1 MNDLNLRVTAIKLCA
16 HPKRFAEL
24 RDALVPVPNKWT
36 GSPHSFV
43 QQFATASTS
52 AEQVSVIRGCFH
64 ALHEQQTQAGH
75 GDGEDQ
81 DQEQRRLAVE
91 QFLASVLFASPL
103 KHSVRNQLIK
113 LFSDQALAKQL
124 GQPQHTKPQLLAALR
139 AALRELAATV
149 ASTSTDTPL
158 THDQVNDVF
167 VSTNACLQNFPYGR
181 EALGHELDVFLP
193 LLGSA
198 LERYWLDISN
208 SSALE
213 LSPTRLNELYLF
225 VQNVLR
231 FHVGVLSEWG
241 DRLESG
247 VRVHLRSVQLV
258 AEEVARHRDTP
269 WDVRSIAGLV
279 IGKNARFF
287 DRLEAYLDESS
298 QAMPI
303 ECLPIQAAALNVLLP
318 DDYQRY
324 GSQAADIVD
333 RLMELTSHE
342 GSLNNVLVYMAK
354 HLHAYSKSL
363 GLPVPHL
370 LAGPPP
376 QRQGY
381 ERILYALQRFALAN
395 ICSGTDSVRH
405 MCGGIFMQIL
415 QHGQACGLLGLF
427 QAVYLRFEEGS
438 SSTSSGSLL
447 AGCLAMEK
455 LVSVQGAREA
465 IRHCPSL
472 FGRVFP
478 EYLGVDDAVD
488 SLFKAMMVA
497 SRKEQTFEDWCQQWL
512 NLLLRATQ
520 NQNKRLSAIE
530 GLITQAVKE
539 EPQALR
545 HIWLQNDTAIPFST
559 ILTAILSARNDES
572 NEMRQYLL
580 VKHSQMLRDA
590 VVGQD
595 DHLRLLTLRFV
606 GAAALPSQP
615 VSVEERA
622 IIGYYLKHN
631 INNPSAHIRQLG
643 FGHMLKVIRRIELC
657 LAEHRKRPTATGAD
671 QMDYLRG
678 FMALLADNLF
688 HSANYG
694 RRWLSLRLLQSC
706 AVMCSRLDIP
716 MEDILTANQAACVE
730 SCLWD
735 SYEHNKLVAA
745 ELLIKLQ
752 PCTRIQPDTVMELLV
767 SLRPPDSL
775 TGAYLLQ
782 VHCQAKQVE
791 TQLVP
796 CPADAVRYQPR
807 IYAALQWCLQPLR
820 EALALATTNL
830 AEAAKLSPMYGLLLA
845 SRHLIELLAMQELAR
860 EPLWRQYVQEL
871 VDVCMAISEVVL
883 PVVSSVAPEGYLPE
897 TSDQETDQEVANV
910 LRRRLDA
917 EALRQIRTTPQMVLL
932 CAWRSIKEVSNIL
945 GGLVERS
952 PLEQEHQQQ
961 QQQQQKDD
969 ATYLLS
975 ASQLTA
981 IGDHFLLLL
990 AEIKHRGAFEQAYVG
1005 FSMLC
1010 RRFWHSDAA
1019 ALNQLPTAWV
1029 NEALDMIEGKQQQQ
1043 SLASSQSR
1051 LCPTRRS
1058 AGIPYML
1065 QALVCSELKLGTH
1078 NTLHRCM
1085 IRLLKVCESPPAD
1098 SDAPQAGAEASAGAA
1113 HCHALNIMRALF
1125 RSSELADLVGEFVAR
1140 GIVCTLNGLLATDWA
1155 EQNSASLL
1163 LATLVVRVF
1172 GVERPRDDS
1181 GELHVRNRMTGR
1193 IFFTRYPEL
1202 YNYFSQGLA
1211 RAAQGP
1217 RPLHGAQKIHLQ
1229 SMLMLL
1235 SRLYPSSMEG
1245 AESTL
1250 KLSNFVPDLLK
1261 ISLCADVLTRE
1272 KAASVVGNF
1281 VDDQDALVRTRRIL
1295 DQMLVL
1301 HERLNAPPSQE
1312 DADDGPMVSHNRIH
1326 GQERLL
1332 LELYRRLR
1340 WSRPNLNRMML
1351 KTLSKVTIDLLDRSL
1366 FLFNG
1371 MLEVLVAIL
1380 EDVAHGQV
1388 EESVMVELRRVYE
1401 LSPVRIYEACQRD
1414 RLSPKI
1420 FQIFGLHLHRLE
1432 HLPGSAIKHIVTDL
1446 CKFSGPMPMAIE
1458 ELKGELLLYVALQDL
1473 PPLHIDLVNAGD
1485 VKVLS
1490 FSSDIVRYHK
1500 ALTPD
1505 QRHELG
1511 RGIAS
1516 SPSVHTCLRRMYV
1529 WGQQGPPNCWSLQ
1542 LAGRIGILQL
1552 LIPLNPAIDLER
1564 LLEFALEN
1572 NAAHVHFGLVLAIK
1586 RLMDRQEELSQP
1598 IWIPLLEY
1606 AQILCYATQPVYLR
1620 HKAIGLCERI
1630 GIEIS
1635 RQLFLGDLET
1645 LGRFARLVLL
1655 LLVDDDEG
1663 LRNDAA
1669 VMADQMDWD
1678 RVHPKPEPKK
1688 ILANVV
1694 LKKFLK
1700 NFIDS
1705 LEKYG
1710 KDNGFLLRLF
1720 SIIIEPFLLMAQET
1734 PSPEHGALGE
1744 DGADVDLFD
1753 KQGCNLYC
1761 ETLMVIREVADS
1773 FTEAFPQDTALLSS
1787 IAEVLRA
1794 NVVWSRSEWN

>member
-1 MNDLNLRVTAIKLCA
+1 MNDLSLRVTAIKLCS

-24 RDALVPVPNKWT
+24 RDALVPVPNKWKA
-36 GSPHSFV
+36 SPHSFV
-43 QQFATASTS
+43 QQFATASSS
-52 AEQVSVIRGCFH
+52 AEQVNVIRTLFH
-64 ALHEQQTQAGH
+64 GSHVQQPQEEEHEQEKGK
-75 GDGEDQ
+75 ED
-81 DQEQRRLAVE
+81 RRLAVE
-91 QFLASVLFASPL
+91 QFLASVLLASPL

-113 LFSDQALAKQL
+113 LFSDQALAKQV
-124 GQPQHTKPQLLAALR
+124 GQPQHTKPQLV
-139 AALRELAATV
+139 AALREALREMAGTVSATEPPQ
-149 ASTSTDTPL
+149 PL

-167 VSTNACLQNFPYGR
+167 VSANACLQNFAYGR
-181 EALGHELDVFLP
+181 EALGHELHSFLP
-193 LLGSA
+193 LLSMA

-208 SSALE
+208 SAVLE

-241 DRLESG
+241 AQLAGGAS
-247 VRVHLRSVQLV
+247 LLLVQVV
-258 AEEVARHRDTP
+258 AEKVARHSDTP

-279 IGKNARFF
+279 IGKNTRFF
-287 DRLEAYLDESS
+287 DRFEDYLDKWSK
-298 QAMPI
+298 AMPI
-303 ECLPIQAAALNVLLP
+303 EYLPIQAAALNVLLP
-318 DDYQRY
+318 EDYQRY
-324 GSQAADIVD
+324 GSRAADIVD
-333 RLMELTSHE
+333 RLMDLTAQE
-342 GSLNNVLVYMAK
+342 GSANNVLVYMAK
-354 HLHAYSKSL
+354 HFHGYSKSL
-363 GLPVPHL
+363 GAPVAHL
-370 LAGPPP
+370 SAGP

-381 ERILYALQRFALAN
+381 ERILYAMQRFALAN
-395 ICSGTDSVRH
+395 ICSATDSVRH

-415 QHGQACGLLGLF
+415 QHGQACGLAGLF
-427 QAVYLRFEEGS
+427 EEVYVRFEDG
-438 SSTSSGSLL
+438 GSLA
-447 AGCLAMEK
+447 AGCLAVEK
-455 LVSVQGAREA
+455 LVGVQGAREA

-472 FGRVFP
+472 FGSVFP
-478 EYLGVDDAVD
+478 KYLGVDDAVD
-488 SLFKAMMVA
+488 SLFRAMMVA
-497 SRKEQTFEDWCQQWL
+497 SRKEQSFEDWREQWL
-512 NLLLRATQ
+512 DLLLEAPRQQEAA
-520 NQNKRLSAIE
+520 LSHRGADHT
-530 GLITQAVKE
+530 GRQK
-539 EPQALR
+539 EPQTLR
-545 HIWLQNDTAIPFST
+545 HIWLQPDTSVPFKHN
-559 ILTAILSARNDES
+559 LTAILSARNEES
-572 NEMRQYLL
+572 SQLPQVLL
-580 VKHSQMLRDA
+580 LEQLQRLREA
-590 VVGQD
+590 LVWLD

-606 GAAALPSQP
+606 GAAARPSEP
-615 VSVEERA
+615 VSAEERA
-622 IIGYYLKHN
+622 IIGFYLKHN

-643 FGHMLKVIRRIELC
+643 FGHMLKVVRRIELC
-657 LAEHRKRPTATGAD
+657 LAEHRKRPSATGAD
-671 QMDYLRG
+671 QMAYLRSL
-678 FMALLADNLF
+678 MALLADNLF

-706 AVMCSRLDIP
+706 TLLCSRLDIP
-716 MEDILTANQAACVE
+716 MGDILTASQAERVE
-730 SCLWD
+730 ACLWD
-735 SYEHNKLVAA
+735 SYEHNKLLAA
-745 ELLIKLQ
+745 QLLIKLQ
-752 PCTRIQPDTVMELLV
+752 PCSRIVPDRVMELLQ

-782 VHCQAKQVE
+782 VHCQAQQVE

-796 CPADAVRYQPR
+796 AVPPPLSLPEGGVRYQPR

-830 AEAAKLSPMYGLLLA
+830 AEGAKLSPMYGLLLA
-845 SRHLIELLAMQELAR
+845 SRHLVELLAMEELAR
-860 EPLWRQYVQEL
+860 EPLWRRYVQEL

-897 TSDQETDQEVANV
+897 ASDQETDQQVTNV

-917 EALRQIRTTPQMVLL
+917 EALRQIQTTPQMVLL

-952 PLEQEHQQQ
+952 PLEQEQAE
-961 QQQQQKDD
+961 KDD
-969 ATYLLS
+969 HTYLLS
-975 ASQLTA
+975 GSQLTA

-1019 ALNQLPTAWV
+1019 ALNQLPAAWV
-1029 NEALDMIEGKQQQQ
+1029 NEALDMIQGEQQQQ
-1043 SLASSQSR
+1043 QQHHHHQSR

-1085 IRLLKVCESPPAD
+1085 NRLLKVCETPRGD
-1098 SDAPQAGAEASAGAA
+1098 SAAGAA
-1113 HCHALNIMRALF
+1113 GGAARCHALNIMRALF

-1140 GIVCTLNGLLATDWA
+1140 GIICTLDGLLATDWA

-1172 GVERPRDDS
+1172 GVERPRDDA

-1202 YNYFSQGLA
+1202 YNYFSKGLA
-1211 RAAQGP
+1211 KAALGP
-1217 RPLHGAQKIHLQ
+1217 RALNGVQKIHLQ

-1235 SRLYPSSMEG
+1235 SRLYPSSLEG

-1272 KAASVVGNF
+1272 KAAAVVGIF
-1281 VDDQDALVRTRRIL
+1281 VDDRDAFVRMRHLLV
-1295 DQMLVL
+1295 QMMVL
-1301 HERLNAPPSQE
+1301 HGRLNAPPSPG
-1312 DADDGPMVSHNRIH
+1312 DAFKDVPILRHNRIH
-1326 GQERLL
+1326 GQELL
-1332 LELYRRLR
+1332 MLELYRRLR
-1340 WSRPNLNRMML
+1340 WSRPNLVRMML
-1351 KTLSKVTIDLLDRSL
+1351 KTLPQVAVDLLDRSV

-1380 EDVAHGQV
+1380 EDVAPGQLD
-1388 EESVMVELRRVYE
+1388 EEVMVELRQVYQ
-1401 LSPVRIYEACQRD
+1401 LTPGRIYSRCQKE

-1420 FQIFGLHLHRLE
+1420 FQIFGLHLHRLDRSR
-1432 HLPGSAIKHIVTDL
+1432 GAAMSHIVEDL
-1446 CKFSGPMPMAIE
+1446 CKFSGPMPLPMAIE
-1458 ELKGELLLYVALQDL
+1458 ELNGELLLCVVLQDL
-1473 PPLHIDLVNAGD
+1473 PPLHSDLVNAGD

-1505 QRHELG
+1505 QRQELA

-1516 SPSVHTCLRRMYV
+1516 SPSVHVCLRRMYE
-1529 WGQQGPPNCWSLQ
+1529 WGQQGPPKCWSLQ

-1552 LIPLNPAIDLER
+1552 LLPIDPIIDLGR
-1564 LLEFALEN
+1564 LLELGLEN
-1572 NAAHVHFGLVLAIK
+1572 SAAHVHFGLVLAIK
-1586 RLMDRQEELSQP
+1586 RLMDRQAELSQP
-1598 IWIPLLEY
+1598 IWVLLLEY
-1606 AQILCYATQPVYLR
+1606 AQILSYATQPVYLR

-1630 GIEIS
+1630 GSEIGQ
-1635 RQLFLGDLET
+1635 QLCLGDVEI

-1669 VMADQMDWD
+1669 VMADQML
-1678 RVHPKPEPKK
+1678 RQRLHPQPEPKK

-1694 LKKFLK
+1694 FTEFLRH
-1700 NFIDS
+1700 FIASLQRYGSDS
-1705 LEKYG
+1705 
-1710 KDNGFLLRLF
+1710 GFLLRLF
-1720 SIIIEPFLLMAQET
+1720 NIIVEPFLLMAQET
-1734 PSPEHGALGE
+1734 PVQEHGSLGE
-1744 DGADVDLFD
+1744 DGDVDLFD

-1761 ETLMVIREVADS
+1761 ETLMVIREVADG
-1773 FTEAFPQDTALLSS
+1773 FKEAFEQDTALLAS
-1787 IAEVLRA
+1787 IEKVLRTR
-1794 NVVWSRSEWN
+1794 VVWSRSEWD